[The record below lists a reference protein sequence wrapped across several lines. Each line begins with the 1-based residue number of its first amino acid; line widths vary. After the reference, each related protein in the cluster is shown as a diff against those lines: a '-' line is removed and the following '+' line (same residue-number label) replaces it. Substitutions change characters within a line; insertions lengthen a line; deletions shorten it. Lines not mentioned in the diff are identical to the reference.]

1 MRKTKLDKS
10 QPYITQVYPNDFDVY
25 GFVVDGQA
33 RPGRRVMDKHTGVMG
48 KVSRDGENVMVSGTW
63 YEIGGQNDGQRK
75 IE

>member
-33 RPGRRVMDKHTGVMG
+33 RPGRRVWDTHTGVMG
-48 KVSRDGENVMVSGTW
+48 KVSRQGDCVVVSGTR
-63 YEIGGQNDGQRK
+63 YEIGGQNEK
-75 IE
+75 ET

>member
-1 MRKTKLDKS
+1 MRKTKEDK
-10 QPYITQVYPNDFDVY
+10 PYITQMYPNDFDVY
-25 GFVVDGQA
+25 GFMPDGQA
-33 RPGRRVMDKHTGVMG
+33 RPGKCVRDKHTGVMG